1 MMKGTFRF
9 LIAHWKEVALALL
22 LFAVSFLWW
31 RDHKGLIDAY
41 DASVE
46 SYEVRIKELK
56 QSHERETERKAEAL
70 EQYKAKMAEL
80 ETEYFEY
87 KQAIEEAKKERVRDF
102 VTLRQED
109 PNKLIV
115 EIEAKFGFEHVD

>member
-1 MMKGTFRF
+1 M
-9 LIAHWKEVALALL
+9 L